1 VFLFFFSFLLFVR
14 KLSAKIR
21 KKMYFCALHYYYTRK
36 TVMKFRNTT
45 LLVATVLLSSCGSTR
60 NVAYFDDIDTHGI
73 AAVETGNIRI
83 RPDDQLTITV
93 SALDAASVA
102 PFNMPLVAQ
111 QSISDTRLN
120 QTGMLQTYR
129 VKSGGEIDFPTL
141 GSVAVAGL
149 TTQELEAQLK
159 TKLSEYVEQ
168 PVVNVR
174 IVNFKVDVV
183 GEVKNPGAKT
193 STDER
198 MTVMDALAM
207 AGDMTI
213 YGRRDNV
220 LVIRDNGGRKEYGR
234 LDLTSVDAMNS
245 KYFYLQQNDV
255 VYVEPNNSRKASSHL
270 GEGFQHKATVASIV
284 VSAVAAVSSIIVAL
298 LLK

>member
-1 VFLFFFSFLLFVR
+1 
-14 KLSAKIR
+14 
-21 KKMYFCALHYYYTRK
+21 MYFCTLHYYYDK
-36 TVMKFRNTT
+36 ITVMKYRNTA
-45 LLVATVLLSSCGSTR
+45 LAVAVVALSSCGSTK
-60 NVAYFDDIDTHGI
+60 NVTYFDDIDTCGI
-73 AAVETGNIRI
+73 AATEAGNIQI

-102 PFNMPLVAQ
+102 PFNMPIVAQ
-111 QSISDTRLN
+111 QNISETRLS
-120 QTGMLQTYR
+120 QTGVLQAYR
-129 VKSGGEIDFPTL
+129 VNGSGVIDFPTL
-141 GSVAVAGL
+141 GSLHVAGL

-159 TKLSEYVEQ
+159 AKLSEYVEQ

-174 IVNFKVDVV
+174 IVNFKVNVV
-183 GEVKNPGAKT
+183 GEVKNPGMKVSA
-193 STDER
+193 DER
-198 MTVMDALAM
+198 LTVIDALAM

-220 LVIRDNGGRKEYGR
+220 LVIRDNGGRREYGR
-234 LDLTSVDAMNS
+234 LDLTSAAAMSS

-255 VYVEPNNSRKASSHL
+255 VYVEPNHSRKSSSHL

>member
-1 VFLFFFSFLLFVR
+1 
-14 KLSAKIR
+14 
-21 KKMYFCALHYYYTRK
+21 
-36 TVMKFRNTT
+36 MKFRNTT
-45 LLVATVLLSSCGSTR
+45 LLVATVLLSSCGSTK
-60 NVAYFDDIDTHGI
+60 NVTYFDDIDTHGI
-73 AAVETGNIRI
+73 AAGETGNIRI

-93 SALDAASVA
+93 AALDAVSVA

-111 QSISDTRLN
+111 QNISDTRVN
-120 QTGMLQTYR
+120 QAGVLQAYR
-129 VKSGGEIDFPTL
+129 VNGSGEIDFPTL
-141 GSVAVAGL
+141 GRMAVEGL

-159 TKLSEYVEQ
+159 TKIAEYVEQ

-174 IVNFKVDVV
+174 IVNFKVNVV
-183 GEVKNPGAKT
+183 GEVKNPGMKT
-193 STDER
+193 FADER
-198 MTVMDALAM
+198 MTVIDALAM

-220 LVIRDNGGRKEYGR
+220 LVIRDNGGRREYGR
-234 LDLTSVDAMNS
+234 LDLTSAAAMES

-255 VYVEPNNSRKASSHL
+255 VYVEPNHSRKASSHL